1 MEISI
6 EILND
11 KVVALLHDLE
21 DLQLI
26 KLINLP
32 KRKEKTIVKNR
43 FSGRISKES
52 AMELN
57 NQLIEMRSE
66 WQTRN
71 SQSA

>member
-32 KRKEKTIVKNR
+32 KQKEKQTVKSR

-66 WQTRN
+66 WQIKN
-71 SQSA
+71 I